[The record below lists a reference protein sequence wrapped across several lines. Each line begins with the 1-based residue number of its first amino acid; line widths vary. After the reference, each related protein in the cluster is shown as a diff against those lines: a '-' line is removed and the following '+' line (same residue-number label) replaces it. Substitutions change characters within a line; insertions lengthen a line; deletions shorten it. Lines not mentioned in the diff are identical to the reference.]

1 MCAHQ
6 YAFLYLRSYGI
17 LCSKMNAHYYT
28 NLMIHFMNDGTV
40 FLLPAVLPL
49 IILEYGLTF
58 GAAGLLSSIIPFCLG
73 VLQTPIG
80 SVSDR
85 FPNTLMLR
93 LGILI
98 VSVGSFT
105 AALFPPLLIP
115 SLFLIGI
122 GGSIYHPV
130 GYAYT
135 SKIVRNSGTGTA
147 LGIQSSS
154 GDMGILAAL
163 LSAGPLTAAGG
174 WRSTFLLWGALCLA
188 SFLVSSIIF
197 RRRDAPSGIVPEPKS
212 ETKPR
217 SLSEAPPITAK
228 GSTLSLLL
236 RRESILIMVLFASLG
251 AVQRLINTY
260 LPTVLFF
267 EGIDIT
273 IADSITAV
281 LVGAGIIGGILG
293 GNLVDRYGAKKITI
307 AFFLSSSLLMAG
319 AFFVRQTLPTVILV
333 STMGVALW
341 GIYPALYLLMREAT
355 SVSIVGTS
363 YGLLL
368 SLGML
373 SGIAS
378 ISFGGLLMENS
389 PYLIFMLGASIAAF
403 GTALSTK
410 LRISSVCTTDLL
422 NGNV

>member
-1 MCAHQ
+1 MDARY
-6 YAFLYLRSYGI
+6 YA
-17 LCSKMNAHYYT
+17 

-49 IILEYGLTF
+49 IIIEYGLSF

-80 SVSDR
+80 SLSDR
-85 FPNTLMLR
+85 LPNTLMLR
-93 LGILI
+93 FGILI
-98 VSVGSFT
+98 VSIGSFT
-105 AALFPPLLIP
+105 AALFPSLLAP

-135 SKIVRNSGTGTA
+135 SKIVQNSGTGTA

-163 LSAGPLTAAGG
+163 LSAGPLIMVGG
-174 WRSTFLLWGALCLA
+174 WRSVFLFWGTLCLA
-188 SFLVSSIIF
+188 SFIVTSFIF
-197 RRRDAPSGIVPEPKS
+197 RGGSNPS
-212 ETKPR
+212 ETVLG
-217 SLSEAPPITAK
+217 SQSEAKTCGPPKTPYPAPPSTAK
-228 GSTLSLLL
+228 GHTLSILLKK
-236 RRESILIMVLFASLG
+236 ESLLIMVLFASLG
-251 AVQRLINTY
+251 AVQRLISTY

-273 IADSITAV
+273 IADSITGV

-293 GNLVDRYGAKKITI
+293 GNMVDRYGAKNMTI
-307 AFFLSSSLLMAG
+307 SFFLSTSVLMAC
-319 AFFVRQTLPTVILV
+319 AFFVRETFPTVILISMV
-333 STMGVALW
+333 GVALW

-355 SVSIVGTS
+355 SVSMVGTS

-378 ISFGGLLMENS
+378 ISIGGLIMETS
-389 PYLIFMLGASIAAF
+389 PYLIYILGASIAAF

-410 LRISSVCTTDLL
+410 LGIS
-422 NGNV
+422 

>member
-1 MCAHQ
+1 MDARY
-6 YAFLYLRSYGI
+6 YA
-17 LCSKMNAHYYT
+17 

-58 GAAGLLSSIIPFCLG
+58 GGAGLLSSIIPFCLG

-80 SVSDR
+80 GVSDR

-98 VSVGSFT
+98 VSIGSLT
-105 AALFPPLLIP
+105 AALFPSLLIP

-135 SKIVRNSGTGTA
+135 SKIVRNNGTGTA

-163 LSAGPLTAAGG
+163 LTAGPLIAAGG
-174 WRSTFLLWGALCLA
+174 WRSTFLLWGALCFA
-188 SFLVSSIIF
+188 SFLLSSLIF
-197 RRRDAPSGIVPEPKS
+197 RRSDAPSEPLPEYKS
-212 ETKPR
+212 ETKSRPP
-217 SLSEAPPITAK
+217 SEAPSSPVPPSAAK
-228 GSTLSLLL
+228 GSTLYLLL
-236 RRESILIMVLFASLG
+236 KRESILIMVLFASLG

-293 GNLVDRYGAKKITI
+293 GNLVDRYGAKKMTL
-307 AFFLSSSLLMAG
+307 AFFLSSSILMAG

-333 STMGVALW
+333 SIMGVALW

-378 ISFGGLLMENS
+378 ISIGGLLMENS

-403 GTALSTK
+403 GTVLSTK
-410 LRISSVCTTDLL
+410 LRMS
-422 NGNV
+422 